1 MGRRMQTSHISTR
14 PRKPVVLDLESGQ
27 SNSGNGSGNELE
39 AASSASAGGSED
51 SRDHRSPDCTNR
63 AVCFHF

>member
-1 MGRRMQTSHISTR
+1 M
-14 PRKPVVLDLESGQ
+14 VLDFESSQ